1 MTDPRTKIEHPIN
14 IGQVYADSRTGD
26 LTKVIYL
33 DEDVSLMRDEDG
45 HHRIDSRSNFDTNV
59 GSGRFKLA
67 PDEEFGY
74 AGRMEALLDAQER
87 YSEKDGRTSDHK
99 AQALSEAVSLLTEET
114 SQFEEVEFSDV
125 SGVGDAT
132 ADRLRNAGY
141 TTVEDVERA
150 SDEELL
156 TVRGVGDG
164 NLSNMRAHVESL
176 K

>member
-1 MTDPRTKIEHPIN
+1 MSDPRTNIEHSIN
-14 IGQVYADSRTGD
+14 IGQVYVDDRTGD

-74 AGRMEALLDAQER
+74 AGRMEALLDAQKR
-87 YSEKDGRTSDHK
+87 YSSKDGRTSDHK
-99 AQALSEAVSLLTEET
+99 AEALSEAVSLLTEET
-114 SQFEEVEFSDV
+114 SQFEEVEFET
-125 SGVGDAT
+125 VGGIGDST
-132 ADRLRNAGY
+132 AGRLRSNGY
-141 TTVEDVERA
+141 TTVEDIERA
-150 SDEELL
+150 SDDELL
-156 TVRGVGDG
+156 SVGGVGEA

>member
-1 MTDPRTKIEHPIN
+1 MTDPRTNIEHSIN
-14 IGQVYADSRTGD
+14 IGQVYVDDRTGD

-87 YSEKDGRTSDHK
+87 YSSKDGRTSDHK
-99 AQALSEAVSLLTEET
+99 AEALSEAVSLLTEET
-114 SQFEEVEFSDV
+114 SQFEEVEFETV
-125 SGVGDAT
+125 SGIGDAT
-132 ADRLRNAGY
+132 AGRLRSSGY
-141 TTVEDVERA
+141 TTVEDIERA
-150 SDEELL
+150 SDDELL
-156 TVRGVGDG
+156 SVGGVGEG